1 MTVSEKKAW
10 ISLIVSAAIWSG
22 YAGLVAW
29 HALAGEDPGRWPV
42 ALFVEGV
49 AVSLAAQLGLS
60 ALARLRDDPLAWAV
74 VDERERLIEGR
85 AATLAYGLL
94 VVTVAL
100 AALFCAM
107 VIGVGL
113 PLGRYRL
120 VLGGMTNPTVMMAGG
135 LLIAVVLAGMLKS
148 ATVLVLHRRAL

>member
-10 ISLIVSAAIWSG
+10 ISLIVSLTIWSG
-22 YAGLVAW
+22 YAGLVGW
-29 HALAGEDPGRWPV
+29 HVLAGDDLGRWPV

-49 AVSLAAQLGLS
+49 VVSLGVQFGLS
-60 ALARLRDDPLAWAV
+60 LLARWRALSWEAEL

-85 AATLAYGLL
+85 AAALGYGALIT
-94 VVTVAL
+94 VVVGVAL
-100 AALFCAM
+100 ACAL

-113 PLGRYRL
+113 PVGSYRL
-120 VLGGMTNPTVMMAGG
+120 VPDGALNPTVVMAGG
-135 LLIAVVLAGMLKS
+135 LLLAIVLAEMLKS

>member
-29 HALAGEDPGRWPV
+29 HALAGDDLGRWPV

-49 AVSLAAQLGLS
+49 AVSLAVQFGMTVLT
-60 ALARLRDDPLAWAV
+60 RLRLPSWERNL

-113 PLGRYRL
+113 PPGRYRL
-120 VLGGMTNPTVMMAGG
+120 VPGGMTNPTVVMAGG

>member
-22 YAGLVAW
+22 YAALVGW
-29 HALAGEDPGRWPV
+29 HALLGDELGRWPV
-42 ALFVEGV
+42 ALFVEAV
-49 AVSLAAQLGLS
+49 AVSLAAQFGLS
-60 ALARLRDDPLAWAV
+60 VLMQLRDHPLAWAV

-94 VVTVAL
+94 IVAVAVVAL
-100 AALFCAM
+100 LCAL

-113 PLGRYRL
+113 PVGSYRL
-120 VLGGMTNPTVMMAGG
+120 VPAGALNPTMVMAGG
-135 LLIAVVLAGMLKS
+135 LLLAIVLAEMLKS